1 MRSMS
6 YELFIALRYLTAK
19 RKQTF
24 VSVISLISV
33 LGVIVGVAALIIAL
47 ALMTGFQQDIR
58 EKILGANAHL
68 TVFGSWAQRPIEDP
82 DRVVRLL
89 LGVPGIAAAA
99 PVVLEKGLVISDLN
113 PGGTAVMLKGIRLDQ
128 ERHVTDLARKVVS
141 GDLNALSRKGGEG
154 REGIALGKDLAAAL
168 GVAPGDRVRIIL
180 PQLQMTPFLP
190 MPKSRPFEVV
200 ALIDSGFYDYDSTR
214 AYLDLGSA
222 QAFGSLGSAATVIE
236 ARTTDLSRLKEIG
249 EEAQRRLGKDYFVN
263 DLIAMNKTFFTALN
277 LEKLLMS
284 IAVGLIVV
292 VAALNI
298 ITVLILMVMEKVRD
312 IGTLVALGAA
322 PGGITRIFMFQGI
335 LIGVF
340 GTAVGC
346 LLGLGLCWGLDT
358 YHVVKL
364 PVEVYYIPYVP
375 FKVRGLDVALVCFLS
390 VAASFLATLYPSSR
404 AGRLD
409 AVEALRYE

>member
-1 MRSMS
+1 MS

-68 TVFGSWAQRPIEDP
+68 TVFGSWAGRPIQDP
-82 DRVVRLL
+82 EEVMRKLRSVQGVV
-89 LGVPGIAAAA
+89 AAS
-99 PVVLEKGLVISDLN
+99 PVVLLKGLMVSDLN
-113 PGGTAVMLKGIRLDQ
+113 PGGTGVVLKGIRLSE
-128 ERHVTDLARKVVS
+128 ERKVTDLAEKVAS
-141 GDLNALSRKGGEG
+141 GDLSALSEA
-154 REGIALGKDLAAAL
+154 REGSIPAIALGKDLAGTL
-168 GVAPGDRVRIIL
+168 GVAPGDRVRVIL

-190 MPKSRPFEVV
+190 VPRSRPFQVV

-214 AYLDLGSA
+214 GYLELKEA
-222 QAFGSLGSAATVIE
+222 QSMASLEGAATVVE
-236 ARTTDLSRLKEIG
+236 ARLANLSRIKAVE
-249 EEAQRRLGKDYFVN
+249 EEAQRLLGKDYFVN
-263 DLIAMNKTFFTALN
+263 DLMAMNRTFFTALN

-284 IAVGLIVV
+284 IAVGLIMV
-292 VAALNI
+292 VAALII

-312 IGTLVALGAA
+312 IGALLALGMPPA
-322 PGGITRIFMFQGI
+322 GISRIFMAQGAI
-335 LIGVF
+335 IGVF

-346 LLGLGLCWGLDT
+346 ALGLGLCWWLDT
-358 YHVVKL
+358 YQIVKL

-375 FKVRGLDVALVCFLS
+375 FKIRGLDVAGVCLIS
-390 VAASFLATLYPSSR
+390 LAASFLATLYPSR
-404 AGRLD
+404 QAGKLD
-409 AVEALRYE
+409 PVEALRYE

>member
-1 MRSMS
+1 MS

-68 TVFGSWAQRPIEDP
+68 TVFGTWAGKPIP
-82 DRVVRLL
+82 DSDAVIRKLHS
-89 LGVPGIAAAA
+89 VPGVVAAS
-99 PVVLEKGLVISDLN
+99 PVVLLKGLLVSDLN
-113 PGGTAVMLKGIRLDQ
+113 PGGTGVVLKGVRLSD
-128 ERHVTDLARKVVS
+128 ERRVTDLSEKVAM
-141 GDLNALSRKGGEG
+141 GDLSALSRSGKEG
-154 REGIALGKDLAAAL
+154 IPSIALGKDLAATL
-168 GVAPGDRVRIIL
+168 SVAPGDRVRVIL

-190 MPKSRPFEVV
+190 IPRSRPFQVV
-200 ALIDSGFYDYDSTR
+200 ALIDSGFYDYDSSR
-214 AYLDLGSA
+214 GYVDLREA
-222 QAFGSLGSAATVIE
+222 QSLASLEGGVTIVE
-236 ARTTDLSRLKEIG
+236 VRVRDLSHLKEVG
-249 EEAQRRLGKDYFVN
+249 DEVQRVLGKDYFVN
-263 DLIAMNKTFFTALN
+263 DLMAMNRTFFTALN

-312 IGTLVALGAA
+312 IGALLALGMPPA
-322 PGGITRIFMFQGI
+322 GISRIFMVQGAV
-335 LIGVF
+335 IGLF

-346 LLGLGLCWGLDT
+346 ALGLSLCWWLDA
-358 YHVVKL
+358 YQVVKL

-375 FKVRGLDVALVCFLS
+375 FKIRAVDVAGVCLIS
-390 VAASFLATLYPSSR
+390 LAASFLATLYPSR
-404 AGRLD
+404 QAGRLD
-409 AVEALRYE
+409 PVEALRYE

>member
-1 MRSMS
+1 MA

-68 TVFGSWAQRPIEDP
+68 TVFGSWAGRPIDDP
-82 DRVVRLL
+82 DRVLRILL
-89 LGVPGIAAAA
+89 SVKGVVAAA
-99 PVVLEKGLVISDLN
+99 PVVLEKGLITSDLN
-113 PGGTAVMLKGIRLDQ
+113 PGGTAVILKGVRLEQ
-128 ERHVTDLARKVVS
+128 EKRVTDLAAKVAS
-141 GDLNALSRKGGEG
+141 GKLEALSGGGEG
-154 REGIALGKDLAAAL
+154 GLEGIALGKDLAGTL
-168 GVAPGDRVRIIL
+168 GVAPGDRVRVIL
-180 PQLQMTPFLP
+180 PQMQMTPFLP
-190 MPKSRPFEVV
+190 VPKSRPFEVV
-200 ALIDSGFYDYDSTR
+200 AIVDSGFYDYDSTR
-214 AYLDLGSA
+214 AYLDLRAA
-222 QAFGSLGSAATVIE
+222 QSLAGLGDAATVIE
-236 ARTTDLSRLKEIG
+236 ARTEDLSRLKEVG

-312 IGTLVALGAA
+312 IGSLVALGAT
-322 PGGITRIFMFQGI
+322 PGGITRIFMLQGAI
-335 LIGVF
+335 IGLF
-340 GTAVGC
+340 GTITGC
-346 LLGLGLCWGLDT
+346 LLGLGLCWWMDA
-358 YHVVKL
+358 YQVVKL

-375 FKVRGLDVALVCFLS
+375 FKVRALDVALVCLLSFL
-390 VAASFLATLYPSSR
+390 ASFLATVYPSR
-404 AGRLD
+404 QAGRLS